1 MDSQKN
7 IKSVVIFHS
16 LKTKSKEIV
25 SKMVPIMEQLL
36 EEENEIVDEVEYV
49 VQLPRAT
56 LLAWL
61 QQYALSL
68 IADAEHVKNEIE
80 TFEKYYALGPE
91 KLEKEMQKY
100 PFLACV
106 WYGDTY
112 DGKDEFEALI
122 FLLKN
127 LSEESSN
134 LDENHLIDSAIS
146 HFQK

>member
-106 WYGDTY
+106 W
-112 DGKDEFEALI
+112 
-122 FLLKN
+122 
-127 LSEESSN
+127 
-134 LDENHLIDSAIS
+134 
-146 HFQK
+146 